1 MKRHEE
7 IQKLAFEFF
16 ENSGRFHGKDLDH
29 WLEAERIIKARQMNM
44 HAVDLMVAMKRHE
57 EIQKL
62 AFELFEKSGR
72 FHGREIDHWLEAER
86 ILRARQMDRHAV
98 DIEAAASKKRA
109 IQRSDVRRHEAK
121 KQARQRG

>member
-7 IQKLAFEFF
+7 IENLAYELFEKG
-16 ENSGRFHGKDLDH
+16 GRFHGREIDY
-29 WLEAERIIKARQMNM
+29 WLEAERIIKARQMDR

-62 AFELFEKSGR
+62 AFELFEKGGR

-86 ILRARQMDRHAV
+86 IIEARHAV
-98 DIEAAASKKRA
+98 
-109 IQRSDVRRHEAK
+109 
-121 KQARQRG
+121 

>member
-7 IQKLAFEFF
+7 IQKLAYELFEK
-16 ENSGRFHGKDLDH
+16 SGNHGREIDH
-29 WLEAERIIKARQMNM
+29 WLEAERIIKARQLTM

-62 AFELFEKSGR
+62 AYELFEKSGR

-86 ILRARQMDRHAV
+86 IINAR
-98 DIEAAASKKRA
+98 
-109 IQRSDVRRHEAK
+109 
-121 KQARQRG
+121 